1 MKQSR
6 NNILSTLK
14 QSWKKEFDQH
24 FLNIFSTLNIDHVV
38 QLWKFNFRLFFTF
51 NVGSTFNDG
60 LAMKY
65 GLSMVWIQNKLI
77 LLNTLEISP
86 EGASWNTSYKTF
98 KHFLFFFS
106 NCGIGPEALKRTIN
120 TVIVCQS
127 IETESSV
134 RPKFWTN
141 LLEEWIYSSKYNY
154 HNYLNDKMILH
165 HGIKLKYQNLAPLK
179 SPT

>member
-1 MKQSR
+1 MTSITGFDIPLADAEITLKQSR

-98 KHFLFFFS
+98 KHFLFFFQ
-106 NCGIGPEALKRTIN
+106 IVVLDLKLWR
-120 TVIVCQS
+120 
-127 IETESSV
+127 E
-134 RPKFWTN
+134 
-141 LLEEWIYSSKYNY
+141 L
-154 HNYLNDKMILH
+154 
-165 HGIKLKYQNLAPLK
+165 
-179 SPT
+179 